1 VLSVPVRICSAVAAA
16 AFAVLL
22 LAPGAHASGL
32 TASCDG
38 QELERPFLP
47 WADPAQYVLAPD
59 GALDR
64 GADGWDLANAGVVAD
79 NEPFEV
85 RGPAEPA
92 ALHIGPGG
100 SATSPAMCVT
110 LAHPTLRFFA
120 RNAGVT
126 GGTLTVEVLFVDPL
140 GRVQSLPIGLVSG
153 TGRWSPTVQMPIVAN
168 LLALLP
174 GGQTPVA
181 FRFTPAGEGSEWTID
196 DVYVDPYCKG

>member
-1 VLSVPVRICSAVAAA
+1 
-16 AFAVLL
+16 
-22 LAPGAHASGL
+22 L

-59 GALDR
+59 GAMDGR
-64 GADGWDLANAGVVAD
+64 ADGWDLSNADVVAD

-85 RGPAEPA
+85 RGPGELA

-110 LAHPTLRFFA
+110 LSHPTLRFFA
-120 RNAGVT
+120 RNAGDA
-126 GGTLTVEVLFVDPL
+126 GGALAVEVLFEDPL
-140 GRVQSLPIGLVSG
+140 GRVRSLPIGLVG
-153 TGRWSPTVQMPIVAN
+153 GAVRWSPTLPMPIVAN

-174 GGQTPVA
+174 GGGTPVA
-181 FRFTPAGEGSEWTID
+181 FRFTPVGEGSEWMID